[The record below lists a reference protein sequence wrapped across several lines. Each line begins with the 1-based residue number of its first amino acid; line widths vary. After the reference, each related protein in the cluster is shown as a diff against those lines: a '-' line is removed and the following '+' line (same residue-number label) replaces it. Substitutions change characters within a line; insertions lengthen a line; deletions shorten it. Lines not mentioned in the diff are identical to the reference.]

1 MADTDSA
8 TMKRSSDAN
17 VAVIQKGFDAFNSGD
32 MQAGADLLA
41 DDVEWHEIGR
51 AEAIHGKAALA
62 ERFNQPDAQ
71 AWNITAEK
79 HDILANDDH
88 AVSLATATATK
99 PNGETLTYRV
109 AEIYHIRDGK
119 ISARWAFSDD
129 TEAINRFFGGS

>member
-1 MADTDSA
+1 MPHEPGHPANRA
-8 TMKRSSDAN
+8 SDQNA
-17 VAVIQKGFDAFNSGD
+17 AVIEKAFEAWNSGD
-32 MQAGADLLA
+32 MQAGADLLT
-41 DDVEWHEIGR
+41 DDIEWHEIGR
-51 AEAIHGKAALA
+51 AEPVRGKAALA

-71 AWNITAEK
+71 SWQITGEK

-88 AVSLATATATK
+88 AVSLVTATATNA
-99 PNGETLTYRV
+99 NGESLTYKV

>member
-1 MADTDSA
+1 MADTDIA
-8 TMKRSSDAN
+8 TLKRASDAN
-17 VAVIQKGFDAFNSGD
+17 VAVAQKGFDAFNSGD
-32 MQAGADLLA
+32 MQAAADLLT

-51 AEAIHGKAALA
+51 PDAIRGKAALA
-62 ERFNQPDAQ
+62 ERYNQPDAQ
-71 AWNITAEK
+71 AWSITGEK

-88 AVSLATATATK
+88 TVALVTATATK
-99 PNGETLTYRV
+99 PNGETLTYKV